1 VLLWGLAA
9 ETILSVVT
17 PYPVWAV
24 NLGPQAARAAC
35 PFYSQEQTSLGY
47 ALSAVS
53 HQGRVSPAL
62 FREADVER
70 SQPVFNS
77 HRRGVGGGFP
87 EERLTSRLFHSP
99 PSEACRASSPPTGKR
114 PSEFR
119 ERPCRC
125 RARKFHLQEQ
135 SLECAASRL
144 RPTATLS
151 ERRSGLSWHTFL
163 VRADPQIDADAPPRS
178 SCR

>member
-1 VLLWGLAA
+1 MDMQSMSPAGHVRSTLRNRHRQVTRSAPFRAKA
-9 ETILSVVT
+9 ES
-17 PYPVWAV
+17 
-24 NLGPQAARAAC
+24 
-35 PFYSQEQTSLGY
+35 
-47 ALSAVS
+47 AL
-53 HQGRVSPAL
+53 PAL